1 MEPATIQHVLPRD
14 SSSKTT
20 ALTNRMVTWMCIPYF
35 TLEPYSGLE
44 EVADDPSAFPIET
57 LLQAKF
63 SRSSKKRD
71 MHQAIC
77 EDKEAPAGTCFHIAQ
92 VWCLIIDN
100 CESLAVDDCLFRI

>member
-1 MEPATIQHVLPRD
+1 
-14 SSSKTT
+14 
-20 ALTNRMVTWMCIPYF
+20 MCIPYF

-77 EDKEAPAGTCFHIAQ
+77 EDKEAPAGSCFHIAQ